1 MNEQAPSFFV
11 ALLNAATQAH
21 LLHLKSKSFS
31 EHKALEELYTGL
43 PDLVDSLVE
52 SYQGIN
58 GVVESY
64 PPQTI
69 AVSSDAL
76 KFVEVLGAFITN
88 NRASVGQQSE
98 LQNIIDEIKSLVNS
112 TAYKLANLK

>member
-1 MNEQAPSFFV
+1 MNKAPEFFV

-31 EHKALEELYTGL
+31 EHKALEDLYSGL
-43 PDLVDSLVE
+43 PGHVDELVE
-52 SYQGIN
+52 AYQGIN

-69 AVSSDAL
+69 AVSNDAL
-76 KFVEVLGAFITN
+76 KFVQAISQYVDQ
-88 NRASVGQQSE
+88 NRASVGSQSE
-98 LQNIIDEIKSLVNS
+98 LQNIVDEIKSLIDS
-112 TAYKLANLK
+112 TIYKITNLK

>member
-1 MNEQAPSFFV
+1 V

-43 PDLVDSLVE
+43 PDLADSLIE

-58 GVVESY
+58 GVVENY

-76 KFVEVLGAFITN
+76 KFVEILSQFVVN
-88 NRASVGQQSE
+88 NRQSVGTESQ
-98 LQNIIDEIKSLVNS
+98 LQNIVDEIQQLIDSTRYKLVN
-112 TAYKLANLK
+112 LK